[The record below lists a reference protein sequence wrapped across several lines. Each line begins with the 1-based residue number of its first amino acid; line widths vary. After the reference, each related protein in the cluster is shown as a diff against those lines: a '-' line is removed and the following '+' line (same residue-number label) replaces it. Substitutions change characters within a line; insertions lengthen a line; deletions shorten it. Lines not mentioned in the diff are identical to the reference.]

1 MLNKFDILQN
11 GTAQVDRNFHDFS
24 EFCLFFTFVKEWQFL
39 QSSSEE
45 YKFLCMF
52 VILLDKNMQIFLQN
66 GDAQSQKLLK
76 FQIPTKLPF

>member
-11 GTAQVDRNFHDFS
+11 GAAQADRNFHDFS
-24 EFCLFFTFVKEWQFL
+24 EFCLFLTFVKKWQFL

-76 FQIPTKLPF
+76 FEKFTKSPH